1 MRKHTLLCTL
11 LALSLT
17 LAPLGRPSPAP
28 ASAASSA
35 KPAGTAQKDATY
47 ADNDNLSPAERAQM
61 EKEDPET
68 YCQGNASEIMEQE
81 TEPSQEKTSSGDAPA
96 SIKRRSSLKK
106 GSTSVSPFTGATYTH
121 ADAFDG
127 MNIFHGIDVSYHQGT
142 IDWTK
147 VKAAG
152 IDFAIIRMG
161 YRGYSAGTL
170 YTDTKFTQNMQGAI
184 AAGLKVGVYFFTEAV
199 STDEAIAEANY
210 VANAI
215 SSYNITMPVA
225 IDWESNAAASDGG
238 RKITAGLTKA
248 QNTIICSTFCD
259 VIKTYGYTPMVYA
272 NKSDFT
278 NRLDGA
284 ALGEK
289 YEIWLARYNTK
300 ADYNNTYTF
309 WQYSAGSAANKGS
322 VDGISGNVDLNFW
335 YTSGT
340 VENPSFTHGASSSAI
355 ATPEPEPDEVDDV
368 TQLSA
373 SSASKSITLSWRKV
387 KGATGYEISRKDAY
401 NGSYKKVKTISD
413 GETVCWKN
421 SGLSKKHEY
430 YYRVRAYIKISSGNI
445 YSSYSTITAATK
457 PSSQVGIAKKALTLT
472 KKPAKNSGK
481 LVKVPAGSSLEYAG
495 LTYLK
500 NGKKFLHVRFFTATK
515 IYDGYLPANTS
526 LKYYPQG
533 NTTARL
539 NLRKTPG
546 TTGKLLT
553 SIPKDTPLAVLG
565 SKKVAGIT
573 WYKTSYSGKKGKI
586 YNGYVSS
593 SYIKK

>member
-1 MRKHTLLCTL
+1 MRKHILLYTA
-11 LALSLT
+11 LALSMT

-28 ASAASSA
+28 AAAASSV
-35 KPAGTAQKDATY
+35 KPEPASQKDATY
-47 ADNDNLSPAERAQM
+47 NSMDSLSPADRAQM

-68 YCQGNASEIMEQE
+68 YCQGNASELSEQDA
-81 TEPSQEKTSSGDAPA
+81 TSSQENSSPGHADTT
-96 SIKRRSSLKK
+96 IKRHSSLKK

-127 MNIFHGIDVSYHQGT
+127 MNIFHGVDVSYHQGT
-142 IDWTK
+142 IDWAK
-147 VKAAG
+147 VKEAG

-161 YRGYSAGTL
+161 YRGYSVGTL

-184 AAGLKVGVYFFTEAV
+184 EAGLKVGVYFFTEAT
-199 STDEAIAEANY
+199 STDEAIAEATY

-225 IDWESNAAASDGG
+225 IDWETNAAASDGG

-259 VIKTYGYTPMVYA
+259 VIRTYGYTPMVYA

-284 ALGEK
+284 SLGEK

-300 ADYNNTYTF
+300 ADYSNPYTF

-322 VDGISGNVDLNFW
+322 VNGISGNVDLNFW
-335 YTSGT
+335 YTAGT
-340 VENPSFTHGASSSAI
+340 AENPAFTHGASGPAI
-355 ATPEPEPDEVDDV
+355 AEPTPEPDEVDDV

-373 SSASKSITLSWRKV
+373 SSASKSIQLSWKKV
-387 KGATGYEISRKDAY
+387 KAATGYEIYRKDSY

-413 GETVCWKN
+413 GDTVSWKN

-430 YYRVRAYIKISSGNI
+430 YYRVRAFIKISGGNI

-457 PSSQVGIAKKALTLT
+457 PSSRVGIAKKALTLT
-472 KKPAKNSGK
+472 KKPAKNSIK
-481 LVKVPAGSSLEYAG
+481 LIKVPAGSSLEYAG

-500 NGKKFLHVRFFTATK
+500 NGKKFLHVRFFTTAKT
-515 IYDGYLPANTS
+515 YDGYLPANTS
-526 LKYYPQG
+526 LKYYSQG

-553 SIPKDTPLAVLG
+553 SIPKDTPLALLG
-565 SKKVAGIT
+565 SKKIAGIT

-593 SYIKK
+593 GYIKK